1 MTMILSFN
9 SIALRTSVALDIPS
23 QRPDYVFVD
32 FSSAVR
38 TLCFIVLL
46 AVATDGRTPRRFLF
60 VFVVRLDCIASNG
73 ERIDQITI
81 KNIYN
86 FMIIIMS
93 LWVTNIWSKWFAAP
107 HRSMLLHYLVDK
119 SMLFFLAS

>member
-1 MTMILSFN
+1 M
-9 SIALRTSVALDIPS
+9 
-23 QRPDYVFVD
+23 
-32 FSSAVR
+32 
-38 TLCFIVLL
+38 L
-46 AVATDGRTPRRFLF
+46 AVATDGRTLCRFLF

-73 ERIDQITI
+73 EWIDQITI

-107 HRSMLLHYLVDK
+107 YRSILLYYLVDK
-119 SMLFFLAS
+119 SMLGFFAS